1 MINIAID
8 GPAGAGKSTI
18 AKAISEKLGIIYLD
32 TGAMYRTVAFKALKE
47 NIDSH
52 DREGLSE
59 IVKNINMR
67 ICFIDNKQHMFL
79 DNEDVSEKIRAPVI
93 SIGASNVGLIP
104 EVRQK
109 MTELQREF
117 AKNNH
122 VVMEGRDIGS
132 YVLPDATL
140 KVFLTASIEKRAERR
155 FKQLITNGNTNVF
168 LEDIKRD
175 IEYRDKNDSSRSIA
189 PLIKAE
195 DAIEIDT
202 TDLTVE
208 QVVDKII
215 NNISQH
221 IASLK

>member
-1 MINIAID
+1 
-8 GPAGAGKSTI
+8 
-18 AKAISEKLGIIYLD
+18 
-32 TGAMYRTVAFKALKE
+32 
-47 NIDSH
+47 
-52 DREGLSE
+52 
-59 IVKNINMR
+59 MR